1 MIPHVDIVVCMDTEG
16 PCADPGNPELLATWE
31 AVDEAMDKLFS
42 PAFRERHRDPVGGV
56 LKFGWFFLTWTGF
69 QTNPRDR
76 ALGYHA
82 VRDHYVERWGD
93 AISAHGDEH
102 CWHYHHPPASGIGNE
117 WGLDWEASDEH
128 DAIISRQILERDW
141 FPTCFRAGGT
151 ILTPESSRWVDAW
164 FPFDYSNRAPVKLD
178 GLVDWSPGVA
188 EWTLYHPSPEDFR
201 RPGPG
206 RRRLARTLDLVTWAH
221 TLTEDDVAQAFE
233 RARGGEPAVLST
245 FEHDYRDIEGRLD
258 DFHALV
264 ARVGERYPD
273 VPWRYAA
280 PVEAARRFLDVPPPP
295 RLELDAAAIDGGVEI
310 RSSAPIFQSY
320 PWLAVRTGDEILHV
334 EEGIVRID
342 ETTWRWDGGGVAW
355 DELGVGASTD
365 LGASATARIGRE
377 DGPGR
382 LFLRSRTHRSP
393 VQPRSLWEH
402 SKYYVELSLARA
414 TGDAEEMDAVR
425 QALALL
431 GSRLEPGMSLLDVG
445 SAAGHLQRSLPE
457 GVEYHGID
465 PATRG
470 IAIGQAYG
478 SRAGLP
484 AERLRAL
491 AIDDLP
497 PEESYDAV
505 VCLSTLAYLPMF
517 HRPLE
522 AMARAARRW
531 LVVRSSFGDETEI
544 RYIPDPLLEEG
555 FQGLRT
561 YLNIYGR
568 AEVQSFLEEE
578 GFRVTWVEDERQRDR
593 FGGAP
598 EVVGGITIPYE
609 FLVAERVAPPPSDD
623 TVLGSLLPVAREWLE
638 RGTGH

>member
-31 AVDEAMDKLFS
+31 AVDGAMDKLFS
-42 PAFRERHRDPVGGV
+42 PGFRERRPDPAGGV

-69 QTNPRDR
+69 RTNPRDR

-82 VRDHYVERWGD
+82 VRDHYVERWGE
-93 AISAHGDEH
+93 AISAYGDEH

-117 WGLDWEASDEH
+117 WGLDWDASDEH
-128 DAIISRQILERDW
+128 DAIVSRQILERNW

-206 RRRLARTLDLVTWAH
+206 RRRMARTLDLATWAH
-221 TLTEDDVAQAFE
+221 TLGEEDVAQAFE
-233 RARGGEPAVLST
+233 LARLGEPAVLAC
-245 FEHDYRDIEGRLD
+245 FEHDYRDIAERLD
-258 DFHALV
+258 EFRAMV
-264 ARVGERYPD
+264 ARVAERYPD

-280 PVEAARRFLDVPPPP
+280 PVEAARRFLDVPAPP
-295 RLELDAAAIDGGVEI
+295 RLELDAAVIDGDVEI

-320 PWLAVRTGDEILHV
+320 PWLAIRVGDTVSHV
-334 EEGIVRID
+334 EDGIVRID
-342 ETTWRWDGGGVAW
+342 ETTWRWSAGDVAW

-365 LGASATARIGRE
+365 LGSPATARIGPD

-382 LFLRSRTHRSP
+382 LFLRSRTERSP

-414 TGDAEEMDAVR
+414 AGDAEEMDAVR
-425 QALALL
+425 QTLALL
-431 GSRLEPGMSLLDVG
+431 GSKLESGMSLLDVG

-457 GVEYHGID
+457 GIEYHGID

-470 IAIGQAYG
+470 IAIGRAYG

-491 AIDDLP
+491 EIDDLP
-497 PEESYDAV
+497 PDESYDAV

-531 LVVRSSFGDETEI
+531 LIVRSSFGDETEI

-568 AEVQSFLEEE
+568 AEVQSFLEQE

-593 FGGAP
+593 FGGEP
-598 EVVGGITIPYE
+598 EVVGGIELPYE
-609 FLVAERVAPPPSDD
+609 FLVAERVAPPPTDEA
-623 TVLGSLLPVAREWLE
+623 VLGSLLPVAREWLE
-638 RGTGH
+638 RRAGN